1 MINRTLMWLF
11 VMIGVIVFPTS
22 NALAEIQ
29 VEESFKHYQISPRY
43 ARDIVFELRRNSPVR
58 RQNQIY
64 HGETEWELRP
74 NFRWKQIGKLCYVE
88 DFVVKVETE
97 YTMPQLSEAAN
108 ADEAIKAKFDRFYEA
123 LLVHEKGH
131 HEFGMKA
138 AREIHHLLEH
148 AEPVRGCKVLRKRLT
163 RDINEIIE
171 AYDKLNQA
179 YDVET
184 GHGRT
189 QGAVIS

>member
-1 MINRTLMWLF
+1 MLL
-11 VMIGVIVFPTS
+11 VVVIGIIVLSTNS
-22 NALAEIQ
+22 ASAEIQ
-29 VEESFKHYQISPRY
+29 VEETFKYYQISPQH
-43 ARDIVFELRRNSPVR
+43 ARDIVFELRKNSPVR
-58 RQNQIY
+58 RLNQIY

-97 YTMPQLSEAAN
+97 YTMPQLSEVAN
-108 ADEAIKAKFDRFYEA
+108 ADEAIKAKFDKFYEA

-148 AEPVRGCKVLRKRLT
+148 VEPVRGCKVLRKRLT
-163 RDINEIIE
+163 RDINGIIE

-179 YDVET
+179 YDIET